1 MSPVWLVV
9 RAALRQRWRAWLV
22 VAVVAGLLG
31 GLVMAVAAG
40 ARRTDAAY
48 PALIA
53 WSRSPDDVISTVPG
67 LPGTYANVSEA
78 AVRRLPQVTQA
89 AELDSFTALAPA
101 SITVMAST
109 QGIPGSMW
117 RRKLLAGG
125 LPAPGDPAEVD
136 VSFATAQSLHLSVG
150 GTLATVLL
158 GARGQRVP
166 VDFRVAGID
175 AAPGEFPPQYGTGVL
190 LVWTTPA
197 FTRQFG
203 GRLLDLP
210 GVALRL
216 RHGSADVPVVES
228 EISRMA
234 GGKAVSDYPLAVQA
248 ANTEHSIHLQAVAL
262 WLLAG
267 LLALLGLLILSQ
279 LLSRLT
285 VLEST
290 DFGVLRSFG
299 MGPPQL
305 TAAGLVRAALI
316 GTVGAVV
323 GLGVAVAVSPVF
335 PVGLAAIAEPHPG
348 VDADWLVLGLGMVGV
363 VVVVTCCAAWPAWRA
378 ATAALRP
385 ADASPAPRAGRLA
398 ALLGGIRPVP
408 VATGIRLSL
417 RRGSGRTAVPVASTV
432 TASIVGVLGLSAALV
447 FSASLGSLL
456 GTPRLYGVNWD
467 AMVAQLQFAN
477 SLQPAHQAVAA
488 DPQVAAW
495 TGSYAA
501 VPLMINGV
509 GVGGVTTG
517 PGPDGTLAAVP
528 IDGGPPA
535 GIGEIVL
542 GQQTLRA
549 VHAQV
554 GGTVRVSIEDLPGHG
569 LMRVVG
575 TAIFPALGDTT
586 QLGTGAELTAGGLFG
601 LVPRGVQLPPY
612 TAIMVRFRPGVSAA
626 AGISALAARVGRLG
640 PFGVIGPSTPAD
652 LVNFGQLQDLP
663 LLLGLSLALLALL
676 TIAHLLLTAVRRR
689 RRDLAVLRA
698 LGFTGRQ
705 VRATVSWMAVTLTV
719 VALAIGVP
727 VGLLCGR
734 QIWQFFAGQLGTLSV
749 VSVPVLWFAVLVAA
763 ALALAVAIAAVPGI
777 TASRARPA
785 EALHAE

>member
-40 ARRTDAAY
+40 VRRTDAAY
-48 PALIA
+48 PSLVA

-89 AELDSFTALAPA
+89 AELDSFTAVAPA
-101 SITVMAST
+101 SITVMASA

-125 LPAPGDPAEVD
+125 LPAPGDPDEVD

-190 LVWTTPA
+190 LVWATPA

-216 RHGSADVPVVES
+216 RHGSADVPAVES

-267 LLALLGLLILSQ
+267 LLALLGLLVLSQ

-285 VLEST
+285 VLESA

-299 MGPPQL
+299 MGPAQL

-316 GTVGAVV
+316 GVVGAVV
-323 GLGVAVAVSPVF
+323 ALGVAVAASPVF

-348 VDADWLVLGLGMVGV
+348 VNADWLVLGLGLVGV

-378 ATAALRP
+378 ATAALRQ
-385 ADASPAPRAGRLA
+385 ADAPPPPRAGRLA
-398 ALLGGIRPVP
+398 ALVAGIRPVP

-447 FSASLGSLL
+447 FSASLGLLL

-467 AMVAQLQFAN
+467 AMIAQLQFAT
-477 SLQPAHQAVAA
+477 SLQSAQQAVAA

-501 VPLMINGV
+501 VPLTINGV

-517 PGPDGTLAAVP
+517 PGPDGALAAVP

-535 GIGEIVL
+535 GTGEIVL

-549 VHAQV
+549 VHARV

-586 QLGTGAELTAGGLFG
+586 QLGTGAELTVGGLFG

-626 AGISALAARVGRLG
+626 AGISTLAARVGRLG

-705 VRATVSWMAVTLTV
+705 VRATVSWMAVTLTG
-719 VALAIGVP
+719 VALAIGIP
-727 VGLLCGR
+727 FGLLCGR
-734 QIWQFFAGQLGTLSV
+734 QIWRFFASQLGTLSV

-763 ALALAVAIAAVPGI
+763 ALALAIAIAAVPGI

>member
-1 MSPVWLVV
+1 
-9 RAALRQRWRAWLV
+9 
-22 VAVVAGLLG
+22 
-31 GLVMAVAAG
+31 
-40 ARRTDAAY
+40 
-48 PALIA
+48 
-53 WSRSPDDVISTVPG
+53 
-67 LPGTYANVSEA
+67 
-78 AVRRLPQVTQA
+78 
-89 AELDSFTALAPA
+89 
-101 SITVMAST
+101 
-109 QGIPGSMW
+109 
-117 RRKLLAGG
+117 
-125 LPAPGDPAEVD
+125 
-136 VSFATAQSLHLSVG
+136 
-150 GTLATVLL
+150 
-158 GARGQRVP
+158 VP
-166 VDFRVAGID
+166 VDLRIAGID
-175 AAPGEFPPQYGTGVL
+175 AAPGEFPPQYGTGI
-190 LVWTTPA
+190 LVVWATPA

-216 RHGSADVPVVES
+216 RHGSADVPALES

-262 WLLAG
+262 WLLGG
-267 LLALLGLLILSQ
+267 LLALLGLLVLSQ

-285 VLEST
+285 VLESA

-299 MGPPQL
+299 MGPAQL

-316 GTVGAVV
+316 GAVGAVV
-323 GLGVAVAVSPVF
+323 ALVVAVAASPVF
-335 PVGLAAIAEPHPG
+335 PVGMAAIAEPDPG
-348 VDADWLVLGLGMVGV
+348 VNADWLVLGLGMAGV

-378 ATAALRP
+378 ATAALRS
-385 ADASPAPRAGRLA
+385 ADASSPRSGRLA
-398 ALLGGIRPVP
+398 ALVGGIRPVP
-408 VATGIRLSL
+408 AATGIRLSL
-417 RRGSGRTAVPVASTV
+417 QRGSGRTAVPVASTV

-467 AMVAQLQFAN
+467 AMVTQLQFAT
-477 SLQPAHQAVAA
+477 SLQPAQQAVAA

-495 TGSYAA
+495 TGSYEP
-501 VPLMINGV
+501 VPLTVNGV
-509 GVGGVTTG
+509 VVGGVTTG
-517 PGPDGTLAAVP
+517 PGPDGALAAVP
-528 IDGGPPA
+528 IVGGPPA
-535 GIGEIVL
+535 GSGEIVL
-542 GQQTLRA
+542 GQRTLRA
-549 VHAQV
+549 VHARV
-554 GGTVRVSIEDLPGHG
+554 GGMVHVSVEDLPGHG

-575 TAIFPALGDTT
+575 TAIFPALGDAT

-601 LVPRGVQLPPY
+601 LVPQGVQLPPY
-612 TAIMVRFRPGVSAA
+612 TAIMVKFRPGVSAA
-626 AGISALAARVGRLG
+626 EGISVLTARVGRSG

-719 VALAIGVP
+719 VALAIGIP
-727 VGLLCGR
+727 AGLLCGR
-734 QIWQFFAGQLGTLSV
+734 QIWRFFAGQLGTLSV
-749 VSVPVLWFAVLVAA
+749 VSVPVLWFGILVAA
-763 ALALAVAIAAVPGI
+763 ALALAVAIAAVPGM

-785 EALHAE
+785 EALRAE